1 MRTRAS
7 HDHYKCPG
15 CNGTITHREKDK
27 EIPAM
32 HLQTNLRTMDL
43 TLKDLYDWIEK
54 NC

>member
-15 CNGTITHREKDK
+15 CNRTIMHREKDK

-32 HLQTNLRTMDL
+32 HLQTNLRTMGL